1 MSPYGQV
8 RSRQSFF
15 GTLKIVSAV
24 GARGLPARAGKY
36 ELLSLLGRG
45 GMGSVYLGREATAAV
60 APLVAIKVP
69 HAHLT
74 EGAAE
79 TMLEDEARVLA
90 HIVDPHVVPLVALE
104 RSDEGLLFVMPF
116 VPGVTAAA
124 LAKAAVKAGKPIPLP
139 VVTRI
144 VCDALSGL
152 AAAHEARGP
161 DGSPLGVIHRD
172 VSPQNFLVGTDG
184 TTRLL
189 DFGVA
194 KARGRLQ
201 KTTRDGA
208 LKGKL
213 AYMSPEQLHGTEV
226 DATTDTYAAAVV
238 AWELAA
244 GDSLF
249 LGDTDA
255 DTFRRVLTAE
265 VPSLTSLRPDVPE
278 ALDAALRRALSEVR
292 GSRYASARAMREALS
307 AIVAPATPTEVAA
320 LVRELCGPLVD
331 AQAAA
336 VRGAEAEPEIA
347 TVVDRPPP
355 SVPVLVAPT
364 PEPIQVL
371 PVRRRRVELVAA
383 FFAIVA
389 AVLLGALLRVRSVGD
404 PPAASGGPAPP
415 PADTASDRSPG
426 PTASAVPSSSAS
438 SEPTASAKGAPS
450 SPPPRSGP
458 SLPSSPVRRPPPS
471 CDPPYTFDRHG
482 RKIFRPECF

>member
-1 MSPYGQV
+1 M
-8 RSRQSFF
+8 
-15 GTLKIVSAV
+15 
-24 GARGLPARAGKY
+24 RAGKY

-45 GMGSVYLGREATAAV
+45 GMGSVYLGREASAPG

-74 EGAAE
+74 EGAAD

-124 LAKAAVKAGKPIPLP
+124 LAKSAAKAGKSIPLP
-139 VVTRI
+139 VVLRI

-152 AAAHEARGP
+152 AAAHEAKGP
-161 DGSPLGVIHRD
+161 DGAPLGVIHRD

-238 AWELAA
+238 AWELVA

-265 VPSLTSLRPDVPE
+265 VPSLTSLRSDVPE

-292 GSRYASARAMREALS
+292 GSRYASARAMRDALS
-307 AIVAPATPTEVAA
+307 GIVPPATHTEVAA

-331 AQAAA
+331 TQAAA
-336 VRGAEAEPEIA
+336 VRDAEAAPEPE
-347 TVVDRPPP
+347 TVVDRPAA
-355 SVPVLVAPT
+355 SVPVLVSPT
-364 PEPIQVL
+364 PEPMTVL
-371 PVRRRRVELVAA
+371 PARRRRVELVAA
-383 FFAIVA
+383 FFAVVA

-404 PPAASGGPAPP
+404 AATAVAGPAPP
-415 PADTASDRSPG
+415 PADTASDRPPG
-426 PTASAVPSSSAS
+426 PPASAVPSSSAPP
-438 SEPTASAKGAPS
+438 EATASVTSVPS
-450 SPPPRSGP
+450 SPPRHATPTHT
-458 SLPSSPVRRPPPS
+458 SSPVRRPPAS
-471 CDPPYTFDRHG
+471 CDPPYTFDRNG

>member
-1 MSPYGQV
+1 
-8 RSRQSFF
+8 
-15 GTLKIVSAV
+15 
-24 GARGLPARAGKY
+24 
-36 ELLSLLGRG
+36 
-45 GMGSVYLGREATAAV
+45 MGSVYLGREASAPG

-74 EGAAE
+74 EGAAD

-90 HIVDPHVVPLVALE
+90 HIVDPHVVPLAALE

-124 LAKAAVKAGKPIPLP
+124 LAKSALKAGKPIPLP
-139 VVTRI
+139 IVLRI

-161 DGSPLGVIHRD
+161 DGAPLGVIHRD

-213 AYMSPEQLHGTEV
+213 AYMSPEQLHGADV

-238 AWELAA
+238 AWELVA
-244 GDSLF
+244 GDALF

-292 GSRYASARAMREALS
+292 GSRYASARAMREAFS

-336 VRGAEAEPEIA
+336 VRGTETAPEPEPE

-383 FFAIVA
+383 FFAVVA

-404 PPAASGGPAPP
+404 PPAAVAGPAPP
-415 PADTASDRSPG
+415 PADAASDRPPG
-426 PTASAVPSSSAS
+426 PTASAVPSSSAP
-438 SEPTASAKGAPS
+438 SEPVASAKAAPS
-450 SPPPRSGP
+450 SPPRHSAPVHS
-458 SLPSSPVRRPPPS
+458 SSPVRRPPPS